1 MGLSEDEMAFYN
13 TLEVND
19 TAVQVLGDDQ
29 LGMIAREIAE
39 KVKANAT
46 IWLDNKGKCKG
57 KAESSGEKNFKEIR
71 LCFG

>member
-46 IWLDNKGKCKG
+46 I
-57 KAESSGEKNFKEIR
+57 
-71 LCFG
+71 